1 MVSTASAGAQEEGIN
16 HGFSLWWEFGDALKT
31 GL

>member
-1 MVSTASAGAQEEGIN
+1 MVSTASAGAQKEGIN
-16 HGFSLWWEFGDALKT
+16 NGFSLWWEFGDALKT